1 MPDSPTRTG
10 KYLDALPAWA
20 RELSEKYYSRS
31 FAVFVLYGNVR
42 DLVPLRTPEGATSFV
57 SLEDFLSR
65 ALFGQRDLILHYD
78 RGGLSFGNSTTQAD
92 FRRAL
97 EGYDSFHGTNYSQ
110 GGLPRNPDAV
120 LNLLDNYLRLRIADG
135 KKIGLVIDFAE
146 TIAPAGDVS
155 SMSAED
161 RNSLVILK
169 RWARNAAFLDA
180 DVTICLISEN
190 QIELNQGIVQNPGVA
205 SIAIPLPD
213 DAERLEFIRAQLK
226 SRELPSGSE
235 VNDESLAKLGA
246 GLKRV
251 QLQGLISHAVENK
264 QPLTL
269 KFLSQK
275 KKDLIEAESGGLLE
289 FVQSR
294 FDLSFVAGN
303 DQAKRKLQDAATAI
317 RAGNT
322 EVLPMGY
329 VICGPVGT
337 GKTFITTCFAG
348 EVGIPA
354 VTLKNFRSMWQGVT
368 EGNLE
373 RVLTLLKAMSPIA
386 VIVDEADAQLGDR
399 SNSGDSG
406 VGNRVFAQIAQFMG
420 NTEYRGKVIWFLLT
434 CRPDL
439 LPVDLKRQGRAEEHI
454 ALFYPETPEE
464 RLALLRAMQRK
475 IGMKAF
481 PEDIEK
487 FFLNRAG
494 GLSGAD
500 IEAVLV
506 RSHMRS
512 SLQNKAVVD
521 AQDLEAALEDFIPP
535 YYPTEIDLQ
544 NMVAVLECTSKS
556 LLPKQYRDL
565 ERAELIRRTNEL
577 LAASRRMSDN

>member
-1 MPDSPTRTG
+1 MPVTAPQSES
-10 KYLDALPAWA
+10 YLDALPAWA

-31 FAVFVLYGNVR
+31 FALFVLYGNVR
-42 DLVPLRTPEGATSFV
+42 DLVPLRQQNATDFV
-57 SLEDFLSR
+57 PLDEFLFG
-65 ALFGQRDLILHYD
+65 ALFGQRDLVLHYD
-78 RGGLSFGNSTTQAD
+78 RGGLSFGSPESQGD

-169 RWARNAAFLDA
+169 RWARNPAFLNA
-180 DVTICLISEN
+180 DITICLISEN
-190 QIELNQGIVQNPGVA
+190 QIELNQGIVQHPGVA
-205 SIAIPLPD
+205 SLGVPLPD
-213 DAERLEFIRAQLK
+213 FAERLDFIRTQLNTQG
-226 SRELPSGSE
+226 LPTGSE
-235 VNDESLAKLGA
+235 VSEESLAKLGA

-251 QLQGLISHAVENK
+251 QLQSLISHAVQNRL
-264 QPLTL
+264 PLTL
-269 KFLSQK
+269 KFLSQRK
-275 KKDLIEAESGGLLE
+275 KELIEAESGGLLE

-303 DQAKRKLQDAATAI
+303 DQAKRKLQDAAAAI

-322 EVLPMGY
+322 DVLPMGY

-373 RVLTLLKAMSPIA
+373 RVLSLLKAMSPIA

-399 SNSGDSG
+399 SSSGDSG
-406 VGNRVFAQIAQFMG
+406 VSNRVFAQIAQFMG
-420 NTEYRGKVIWFLLT
+420 NTELRGKVIWFLLT

-454 ALFYPETPEE
+454 ALFYPDTTEE
-464 RLALLRAMQRK
+464 RVALLRAMQRK
-475 IGMKAF
+475 AGMAPF
-481 PEDIEK
+481 PADIEK
-487 FFLNRAG
+487 FFIEHAG
-494 GLSGAD
+494 SLSGAD

-512 SLQNKAVVD
+512 SLQNKSAVD
-521 AQDLEAALEDFIPP
+521 AEDLKAALEDFIPP

-544 NMVAVLECTSKS
+544 NLVAVLECTSRS
-556 LLPKQYRDL
+556 LLPKQYRDV
-565 ERAELIRRTNEL
+565 ERNELIRRTNEL
-577 LAASRRMSDN
+577 MAVSRIAPEG

>member
-1 MPDSPTRTG
+1 MSTSIPPLG
-10 KYLDALPAWA
+10 KYLEALPAWA

-31 FAVFVLYGNVR
+31 FALFVLYGNVR
-42 DLVPLRTPEGATSFV
+42 DLVPLRGQESTNFV
-57 SLEDFLSR
+57 PLDEFLSS
-65 ALFGQRDLILHYD
+65 ALFGQRDIVLHYD
-78 RGGLSFGNSTTQAD
+78 RGGLNFGSANSQAD

-110 GGLPRNPDAV
+110 GGVPRSPDAV

-135 KKIGLVIDFAE
+135 RKIGLVIDFVE
-146 TIAPAGDVS
+146 TIVPAGDVS

-169 RWARNAAFLDA
+169 RWARNPAFLNA
-180 DVTICLISEN
+180 DVTICLVSEN
-190 QIELNQGIVQNPGVA
+190 QIEVNQGIVQQPGVA
-205 SIAIPLPD
+205 SISIPLPEYS
-213 DAERLEFIRAQLK
+213 ERLDFIRAQLK
-226 SRELPSGSE
+226 KQPLPAGSD
-235 VNDESLAKLGA
+235 VSDESLAKLGA

-251 QLQGLISHAVENK
+251 QLQSLIAHAVQNR
-264 QPLTL
+264 QPLTM
-269 KFLSQK
+269 KALSEHK
-275 KKDLIEAESGGLLE
+275 KELIEAESGGLLE

-303 DQAKRKLQDAATAI
+303 DQAKRKLQDAAAAI

-322 EVLPMGY
+322 DVLPMGY

-373 RVLTLLKAMSPIA
+373 RVLSLLQAMSPIA

-399 SNSGDSG
+399 SSSGDSG
-406 VGNRVFAQIAQFMG
+406 VSNRVFAQIAAFMG
-420 NTEYRGKVIWFLLT
+420 NTELRGKVIWFLLT

-454 ALFYPETPEE
+454 ALFYPETTEE
-464 RLALLRAMQRK
+464 RVALLRAMQRK
-475 IGMKAF
+475 SGMAPF
-481 PEDIEK
+481 PPDIEK
-487 FFLNRAG
+487 SFVEQSG
-494 GLSGAD
+494 SLSGAD

-506 RSHMRS
+506 RSRMRS
-512 SLQNKAVVD
+512 SLQKKPAVD
-521 AQDLEAALEDFIPP
+521 AEDLKAALEDFIPP

-556 LLPKQYRDL
+556 LLPKQYRNV
-565 ERAELIRRTNEL
+565 EHNELIRRANEL
-577 LAASRRMSDN
+577 HALSRSTSGG

>member
-1 MPDSPTRTG
+1 MSANPSKTG
-10 KYLDALPAWA
+10 KYLDALPPWA

-31 FAVFVLYGNVR
+31 FALFVLYGNVR
-42 DLVPLRTPEGATSFV
+42 DLVPLRTQEGASSFV
-57 SLEDFLSR
+57 SLDDFLSG
-65 ALFGQRDLILHYD
+65 ALFGQRDVVLHYD

-135 KKIGLVIDFAE
+135 KKIALIIDFAE

-169 RWARNAAFLDA
+169 RWARNAAFLAA

-205 SIAIPLPD
+205 SVAIPLPD
-213 DAERLEFIRAQLK
+213 YNERLEFIRAQLK
-226 SRELPSGSE
+226 SRELPAGSE

-251 QLQGLISHAVENK
+251 QLQGLISHAIENR

-269 KFLSQK
+269 KFLGSK
-275 KKDLIEAESGGLLE
+275 KKDLIESESGGLLE

-294 FDLSFVAGN
+294 FDLSYVAGN

-317 RAGNT
+317 HAGNT
-322 EVLPMGY
+322 DVLPMGY
-329 VICGPVGT
+329 IICGPVGT

-399 SNSGDSG
+399 SSSGDSG

-454 ALFYPETPEE
+454 ALFYPDTPEE

-475 IGMKAF
+475 VGMKPF
-481 PEDIEK
+481 PPDVEK
-487 FFLNRAG
+487 FFMERALS
-494 GLSGAD
+494 LSGAD

-512 SLQNKAVVD
+512 SLQKKSAVD
-521 AQDLEAALEDFIPP
+521 ADDLKAALDDFIPP

-565 ERAELIRRTNEL
+565 DRSEVIRRTNEL
-577 LAASRRMSDN
+577 MALARQSSAG

>member
-1 MPDSPTRTG
+1 MPATSPKAET
-10 KYLDALPAWA
+10 YLDALPAWA
-20 RELSEKYYSRS
+20 REFSEKYYSRS
-31 FAVFVLYGNVR
+31 FALFLLSGNVR
-42 DLVPLRTPEGATSFV
+42 DLVPLKRNEQIESV
-57 SLEDFLSR
+57 SVEEFLSN

-78 RGGLSFGNSTTQAD
+78 RGGLSFGSSDSQAD

-97 EGYDSFHGTNYSQ
+97 EGYDTFHGTNYAQ
-110 GGLPRNPDAV
+110 GGLPRSPDAV

-146 TIAPAGDVS
+146 TIVPAGDVS

-169 RWARNAAFLDA
+169 RWARNPTFLNA
-180 DVTICLISEN
+180 DVTICLLSEN
-190 QIELNQGIVQNPGVA
+190 QIEVNQGIVQHPGVA
-205 SIAIPLPD
+205 AISVPLPD
-213 DAERLEFIRAQLK
+213 YAERLDFIRQQLNIQP
-226 SRELPSGSE
+226 LPAGSDLTE
-235 VNDESLAKLGA
+235 ESLAKLGA

-251 QLQGLISHAVENK
+251 QLQNLISHATHNRR
-264 QPLTL
+264 PLTM
-269 KFLSQK
+269 KTLSQH

-303 DQAKRKLQDAATAI
+303 DQAKRKLQEAAAAI

-373 RVLTLLKAMSPIA
+373 RVLNLLKAMCPIA

-399 SNSGDSG
+399 SSSGDSG
-406 VGNRVFAQIAQFMG
+406 VGNRVFAQVAQFMG
-420 NTEYRGKVIWFLLT
+420 NTELRGKVIWFLLT

-454 ALFYPETPEE
+454 ALFYPDTVEE

-475 IGMKAF
+475 VGMPVF
-481 PEDIEK
+481 PSDVEK
-487 FFLNRAG
+487 FFLDHSGN
-494 GLSGAD
+494 LSGAD

-512 SLQNKAVVD
+512 SLQNKTAVD
-521 AQDLEAALEDFIPP
+521 TDDLKGALEDFIPP

-544 NMVAVLECTSKS
+544 NIVAVLECTSKS
-556 LLPKQYRDL
+556 LLPEEYRNV
-565 ERAELIRRTNEL
+565 ERSELIRRAKEL
-577 LAASRRMSDN
+577 VALSRNGSQG

>member
-1 MPDSPTRTG
+1 MPVSAPQSES
-10 KYLDALPAWA
+10 YLDALPAWA

-31 FAVFVLYGNVR
+31 FALFVLYGNVR
-42 DLVPLRTPEGATSFV
+42 DAVPLRRQTATDFV
-57 SLEDFLSR
+57 PLDEFLSG
-65 ALFGQRDLILHYD
+65 ALFGQRDLDLHYD
-78 RGGLSFGNSTTQAD
+78 RGGLSFGSPESQGD

-97 EGYDSFHGTNYSQ
+97 EGYDTFHGTNYSQ

-120 LNLLDNYLRLRIADG
+120 LNILDNYLRLRIADG
-135 KKIGLVIDFAE
+135 KKIALVIDFAE

-155 SMSAED
+155 TMSAED

-169 RWARNAAFLDA
+169 RWARNPDFLNA

-190 QIELNQGIVQNPGVA
+190 QSELNQGIAQSPGVA
-205 SIAIPLPD
+205 SIAIPLPND
-213 DAERLEFIRAQLK
+213 QERLEFIRWQL
-226 SRELPSGSE
+226 RDHTLPTGSD
-235 VNDESLAKLGA
+235 VTDVILAKLSA

-251 QLQGLISHAVENK
+251 QIQSLLSHAVQNR

-269 KFLSQK
+269 KFMNERK
-275 KKDLIEAESGGLLE
+275 KELIEAESGGLLE

-294 FDLSFVAGN
+294 FDLTYVAGN
-303 DQAKRKLQDAATAI
+303 DMAKKKLQDAAAAI
-317 RAGNT
+317 HAGNT
-322 EVLPMGY
+322 DVLPMGY

-373 RVLTLLKAMSPIA
+373 RILNLLKAMSPIA

-399 SNSGDSG
+399 SSSGDSG
-406 VGNRVFAQIAQFMG
+406 VSNRVFAQIVQVMG
-420 NTEYRGKVIWFLLT
+420 NTEFRGKVIWFLLT

-487 FFLNRAG
+487 SFLNRAG

-577 LAASRRMSDN
+577 LALSRMAPQ

>member
-1 MPDSPTRTG
+1 MPSNTTAVE

-31 FAVFVLYGNVR
+31 FALFVLYGNVR
-42 DLVPLRTPEGATSFV
+42 DLVPLRRQDALDFAPLDE
-57 SLEDFLSR
+57 FLSG
-65 ALFGQRDLILHYD
+65 ALFGQRDLVLHYD
-78 RGGLSFGNSTTQAD
+78 RGGLSFGSSESQAD

-97 EGYDSFHGTNYSQ
+97 EGYDSFHGTSYSQ
-110 GGLPRNPDAV
+110 GGLPRSPDAV
-120 LNLLDNYLRLRIADG
+120 LNLLDNYLRLRIADN

-155 SMSAED
+155 GMSPED

-169 RWARNAAFLDA
+169 RWARNAAFLNA
-180 DVTICLISEN
+180 DVTICLVSEN
-190 QIELNQGIVQNPGVA
+190 QIELNQGIVQHPGVS
-205 SIAIPLPD
+205 SIGIPLPNYAD
-213 DAERLEFIRAQLK
+213 RLDFIRAQLK
-226 SRELPSGSE
+226 NQDLPTGSE

-251 QLQGLISHAVENK
+251 QLQSLISHAVQNR

-269 KFLSQK
+269 NFLSER

-303 DQAKRKLQDAATAI
+303 DQAKRKLQDAAAAI
-317 RAGNT
+317 HAGNT
-322 EVLPMGY
+322 DVLPMGY

-386 VIVDEADAQLGDR
+386 VIVDEADAQLGNR
-399 SNSGDSG
+399 SSSGDSG

-420 NTEYRGKVIWFLLT
+420 NTELRGKVIWFLLT

-454 ALFYPETPEE
+454 ALFYPETPAE

-475 IGMKAF
+475 VGMKPF
-481 PEDIEK
+481 PEDVEQ
-487 FFLNRAG
+487 FFLARAG
-494 GLSGAD
+494 TLSGAD

-506 RSHMRS
+506 RSHMHS
-512 SLQNKAVVD
+512 SLQKKASVD
-521 AQDLEAALEDFIPP
+521 TEDLKASLEDFIPP

-544 NMVAVLECTSKS
+544 NLVAVLECTSKS

-565 ERAELIRRTNEL
+565 DRSELIRRTNAL
-577 LAASRRMSDN
+577 LASSRQPSEG